1 MFSADI
7 LASKPVASLLAP
19 ESLINVGKDVSSSSE
34 KLTVNDQEGLHL
46 EVSDPAKSLQSSP
59 IMREINSNLLNT
71 TDQNG
76 GKIFAS
82 FLYFGIKKPDA
93 SSFLFING
101 RNLKWF
107 LQVQYVLIAMLKNW
121 WESCSYWCQ
130 CSLPYI
136 IDIMI
141 YLWLN
146 LSVFI
151 VLMQK
156 STQKYHHHHH
166 QK

>member
-7 LASKPVASLLAP
+7 LASKPVASLVAP

-82 FLYFGIKKPDA
+82 FLYFGIKKTRCKF
-93 SSFLFING
+93 FLVY
-101 RNLKWF
+101 KW
-107 LQVQYVLIAMLKNW
+107 
-121 WESCSYWCQ
+121 
-130 CSLPYI
+130 
-136 IDIMI
+136 
-141 YLWLN
+141 
-146 LSVFI
+146 
-151 VLMQK
+151 
-156 STQKYHHHHH
+156 
-166 QK
+166 